1 MWIDP
6 SKKAPWREILLGRKV
21 RGTCFHL
28 SNSIGHNSL
37 WVFIN
42 GEAAET
48 QASSLLPVGS
58 SGLRGKVIW
67 GVKSAVPINQG
78 VGTKR
83 KMETY
88 NEKKK
93 QYFWPE
99 RKRNY
104 IYHFVHEQNWK
115 TFCFA
120 FQFERQFQVLQYS
133 FEFLFSEMGNCR
145 RFTGIKSS
153 FVSLPPP
160 LLRKACCL
168 LPFSLPVCR

>member
-1 MWIDP
+1 M
-6 SKKAPWREILLGRKV
+6 GRKV

-88 NEKKK
+88 NEKKNNIFGQNENVTIFIISFTSK
-93 QYFWPE
+93 TE
-99 RKRNY
+99 K
-104 IYHFVHEQNWK
+104 HFVS
-115 TFCFA
+115 
-120 FQFERQFQVLQYS
+120 V
-133 FEFLFSEMGNCR
+133 
-145 RFTGIKSS
+145 
-153 FVSLPPP
+153 
-160 LLRKACCL
+160 
-168 LPFSLPVCR
+168 FSLSGNFRYFSIHLNFHLARWEIAVDSLA